1 MLQITFFGLTLSSS
15 WGNGHATS
23 YRAILRGLQL
33 RKARLS
39 FFEKDVPYY
48 AKNRDFTACDYCDL
62 VLYQDWNQVRSQAL
76 ARARDSDIVV
86 IASYCPQGA
95 CIAQELLTLHHS
107 LCVFYDLDTPVTLFG
122 LENGG
127 VDYLRR
133 EQIPEFD
140 LYLSFGGGKI
150 LSALERKFGARLARP
165 LYGCVDPQIHRR
177 LPVCK
182 QYQCSLSY
190 MGTYAPDRE
199 QKFRNLFLEPAQ
211 RRQELQFLLAGS
223 MYPRACWVPANVRQR
238 EHVAPEEHA
247 SFYSSSRATLNLTR
261 REMTR
266 WGYCPSGRLFEAAA
280 CGTPILTDW
289 WEGLDDFFDVQ
300 QELHVVHN
308 TEDVLQILDRPEG
321 ELLEMAR
328 RARHRTLEE
337 HSGHRRAEQLLAYC
351 EEAASRKAAAREVTS

>member
-1 MLQITFFGLTLSSS
+1 MLRITFFGLTLSSS

-23 YRAILRGLQL
+23 YRAILRGLQR
-33 RKARLS
+33 RKVRLS

-48 AKNRDFTACDYCDL
+48 AKHRDFATCEYCDL
-62 VLYQDWNQVRSQAL
+62 VLYRDWHQVRGQAL
-76 ARARDSDIVV
+76 GRARDSDIVV
-86 IASYCPQGA
+86 AASYCPEGA
-95 CIAQELLTLHHS
+95 HIAQELLTLQHS

-122 LENGG
+122 LEAGG

-140 LYLSFGGGKI
+140 LYLSFGGGNI
-150 LSALERKFGARLARP
+150 LSVLEHKFGARRARA

-199 QKFRNLFLEPAQ
+199 HKFRNLFLEPAQ
-211 RRQELQFLLAGS
+211 RRQEWQFLLAGS
-223 MYPRACWVPANVRQR
+223 MYPQGCWIPGNVRHR

-247 SFYSSSRATLNLTR
+247 SLYSSSRATLNLTR
-261 REMTR
+261 GEMTR

-289 WEGLDDFFDVQ
+289 WGGLDHFFDVK
-300 QELHVVHN
+300 QELQVVHN
-308 TEDVLQILDRPEG
+308 ADDVLQALDQPEG

-328 RARHRTLEE
+328 RARDRTLEE
-337 HSGHRRAEQLLAYC
+337 HTGDRRAEQLLAYC
-351 EEAASRKAAAREVTS
+351 EEAANSKAAAQEVTS